1 MTAAQRRSRA
11 YRDGVLLAYRGE
23 LVGEHL
29 YRGLAEHSA
38 DAERRTKL
46 LAVARVERLTHRRLR
61 PIAERLGIHMSEAD
75 WGPIVERRTREL
87 RCLSWHDIM
96 AKAVVDWPPFIG
108 RFEALLPLAPPGDLR
123 TIQLLVE
130 HEVVLVEFVRLESIA
145 VPSDDSLRGLRA
157 FLAVDATVAG
167 EVGF

>member
-61 PIAERLGIHMSEAD
+61 
-75 WGPIVERRTREL
+75 PIVERRTREL